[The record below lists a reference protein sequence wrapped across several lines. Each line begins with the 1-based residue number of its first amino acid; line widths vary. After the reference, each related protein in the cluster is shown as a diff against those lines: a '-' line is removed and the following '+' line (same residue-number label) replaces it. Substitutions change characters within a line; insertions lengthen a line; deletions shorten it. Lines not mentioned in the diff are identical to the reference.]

1 MLLTQFWEHYIILF
15 KRKKDIMMQEE
26 LNGLKDHYELA
37 IIGCGPAGLSAAL
50 NAKIRNRD
58 FVLLGS
64 EVCSPKLSKA
74 PQVDNWLGFP
84 EIEGEELRQRFLD
97 HVKEKEIPITQFK
110 VTNIYPGPPYTLMG
124 KDQSF
129 EADSVIIAT
138 GVSAEKLFPG
148 EAELLGR
155 GVGYCA
161 TCDGPLYKDKIVAI
175 ISYNQEGEDEAN
187 YMANICSKVY
197 YIPYYND
204 IAKLDPRIDVR
215 KGKVKKILG
224 NQRVEKLD
232 LGDEQLQ
239 VEGVFILRDTLPA
252 EQLISGLEMEDSAI
266 KVNHKLET
274 SMPGL
279 FAAGDCT
286 GQPYQLIKAAGE
298 GGTAALHAVK
308 YLDNLKSANHND
320 QASNNISPIH

>member
-1 MLLTQFWEHYIILF
+1 MAEDLHT
-15 KRKKDIMMQEE
+15 
-26 LNGLKDHYELA
+26 LKDHYELA
-37 IIGCGPAGLSAAL
+37 IIGCGPAGMSAAL

-64 EVCSPKLSKA
+64 EFCSPKLSKA

-84 EIEGEELRQRFLD
+84 EIGGEELRQRFLN

-110 VTNIYPGPPYTLMG
+110 VTNIFPGPPFTLMG

-129 EADSVIIAT
+129 EADTVIIAT
-138 GVSAEKLFPG
+138 GVSAGKLFPG
-148 EAELLGR
+148 EAELLGK

-161 TCDGPLYKDKIVAI
+161 TCDGPLFKNKKVAI
-175 ISYNQEGEDEAN
+175 ISYNQEGEEEAN
-187 YMANICSKVY
+187 YMADICSEVY
-197 YIPYYND
+197 YIPYYSDVLN
-204 IAKLDPRIDVR
+204 LDPRIEIK
-215 KGKVKKILG
+215 KGNVKKIVG
-224 NQRVEKLD
+224 EQTVEQLD
-232 LGDEQLQ
+232 LEKETLVVD
-239 VEGVFILRDTLPA
+239 GVFILRDTLPA
-252 EQLISGLEMEDSAI
+252 EQLVSGLEMEGAAI

-308 YLDNLKSANHND
+308 YLDNLKTTS
-320 QASNNISPIH
+320 QQGIPLQ

>member
-1 MLLTQFWEHYIILF
+1 MSEDLQT
-15 KRKKDIMMQEE
+15 
-26 LNGLKDHYELA
+26 LKDHYELA
-37 IIGCGPAGLSAAL
+37 IIGCGPAGMSAAL

-64 EVCSPKLSKA
+64 EFCSPKLSKA
-74 PQVDNWLGFP
+74 PQVENWLGFP
-84 EIEGEELRQRFLD
+84 EIGGEELLERFLN
-97 HVKEKEIPITQFK
+97 HVKEKEIPITKFK
-110 VTNIYPGPPYTLMG
+110 VTTIYPGSPYTLVG

-129 EADSVIIAT
+129 EADTVIIAT
-138 GVSAEKLFPG
+138 GVSVEKLFPG
-148 EAELLGR
+148 ESELLGS

-161 TCDGPLYKDKIVAI
+161 TCDGPLYKNKEVAI

-187 YMANICSKVY
+187 YMADICSKVY
-197 YIPYYND
+197 YIPYYSD
-204 IAKLDPRIDVR
+204 ISKLDPRVE
-215 KGKVKKILG
+215 VKKEK
-224 NQRVEKLD
+224 VEKIVGDRTVEQLD
-232 LGDEQLQ
+232 LGEEQLL

-252 EQLISGLEMEDSAI
+252 EQLVSGLEMEDAAI

-274 SMPGL
+274 SMPGI

-308 YLDNLKSANHND
+308 YLDNLKSPGPNVV
-320 QASNNISPIH
+320 SIH

>member
-1 MLLTQFWEHYIILF
+1 MS
-15 KRKKDIMMQEE
+15 EE
-26 LNGLKDHYELA
+26 LNGLKEHYELA

-74 PQVDNWLGFP
+74 PQVDNWLGTP
-84 EIEGEELRQRFLD
+84 EIGGEELRQRFLD
-97 HVKEKEIPITQFK
+97 HVMEKDIPIKYFK

-138 GVSAEKLFPG
+138 GVSAEKLFSG

-161 TCDGPLYKDKIVAI
+161 TCDGPLYKDKQVAI

-187 YMANICSKVY
+187 YMVNICSKVY
-197 YIPYYND
+197 YIPYYTD
-204 IAKLDPRIDVR
+204 IVKVDSRVEIK
-215 KGKVKKILG
+215 KGKVKEIMG
-224 NQRVEKLD
+224 NQKVEKLD
-232 LGDEQLQ
+232 LGNEQLE

-298 GGTAALHAVK
+298 GGTAALQAVK
-308 YLDNLKSANHND
+308 YLDSLKSTKPVD
-320 QASNNISPIH
+320 QTSNEVVPIH